1 MRMQKGEAQPRAV
14 LGMILIVLA
23 VLLFLNNIGF
33 TFFGAIFS
41 HWPLAMIA
49 VGAYLIYTARRK
61 GLTGRSVGVLPYAL
75 ITVGILAALGKYGFL
90 RLSLGVLLVPLAL
103 FFVGLHLF
111 RSQNSGRREKNP
123 GDHKM
128 NILVDLAGDEPAAPV
143 RPDAQHTQS
152 TGQDNRIDVFTLLG
166 GGNYSTRSNDLVNG
180 NIVCILGGAE
190 IDIREADTRLDEIQL
205 DVLAFM
211 GGVELKIPPNWQVS
225 VKAVPFLGGITNRT
239 TCLAE
244 KMGLPKRHLVITGL
258 ACMGGIEIRN

>member
-1 MRMQKGEAQPRAV
+1 MRTQKGEAHPRAV

-49 VGAYLIYTARRK
+49 IGAYLIYAARRN
-61 GLTGRSVGVLPYAL
+61 GLSGKSAGVLPYVL

-111 RSQNSGRREKNP
+111 RSHSATCRREKNP
-123 GDHKM
+123 SDQKL
-128 NILVDLAGDEPAAPV
+128 NILADLSGDESASPKPTT
-143 RPDAQHTQS
+143 AQPT
-152 TGQDNRIDVFTLLG
+152 QDNRIDVFTLLG

-225 VKAVPFLGGITNRT
+225 VKAVPFLGGISNRT

-244 KMGLPKRHLVITGL
+244 KMGLPKRHLVITGM